1 MDTDEILEEQA
12 PEGDLYSFVPLKS
25 FRRAIV
31 VFYSAEDAE
40 RARIES
46 DRLYI
51 PETPRCPAV
60 TLRAFRAPE
69 TVLVEEGWF
78 TGSGRNKAISDDGTD
93 LCFPRVQ
100 SLIIFICSRGRI
112 MVLWWIPCP
121 RFYKLR

>member
-1 MDTDEILEEQA
+1 MEEIIDEQA

-31 VFYSAEDAE
+31 VYYSAEDAE

-51 PETPRCPAV
+51 PETGKCPAV
-60 TLRAFRAPE
+60 MLRAFRAPE

-78 TGSGRNKAISDDGTD
+78 TGSGRNKEISDDGK
-93 LCFPRVQ
+93 R
-100 SLIIFICSRGRI
+100 ICLS
-112 MVLWWIPCP
+112 
-121 RFYKLR
+121 